1 MKERIAVLLIKI
13 LPKGIKN
20 KVKKTILKFKSK
32 NPKLLTLLNGTF
44 DDEDIIKEF
53 ERRNP
58 NIDFDI
64 LMVHSSFNNLRPM
77 YKGNIGR
84 LLNSLIEY
92 SEKKNITIVMPAF
105 MLGKNNEGVKEYYSK
120 KNEFDV
126 NKTPTTVGLLNELF
140 RRKKNVYRSLHPTHS
155 IAAYGPKAR
164 ELTEKHHLSSTTFGE
179 DTPFGIMDS
188 YKTIILG
195 IGVYYYRNL
204 THVHVAEDLLKEK
217 FPYPQKRVYITL
229 PVKMYNKGETYD
241 YNLKY
246 YTDNLSSKRNLTVI
260 AKNISKSNL
269 IQWSY
274 KGVPMFIANASEVTN
289 TLLKLSKE
297 GKSIYKS

>member
-120 KNEFDV
+120 KGKQY
-126 NKTPTTVGLLNELF
+126 NKEYYQ
-140 RRKKNVYRSLHPTHS
+140 RRKKEENYVEYPRS
-155 IAAYGPKAR
+155 
-164 ELTEKHHLSSTTFGE
+164 
-179 DTPFGIMDS
+179 DW
-188 YKTIILG
+188 YKQGNRWI
-195 IGVYYYRNL
+195 R
-204 THVHVAEDLLKEK
+204 
-217 FPYPQKRVYITL
+217 
-229 PVKMYNKGETYD
+229 
-241 YNLKY
+241 
-246 YTDNLSSKRNLTVI
+246 
-260 AKNISKSNL
+260 
-269 IQWSY
+269 
-274 KGVPMFIANASEVTN
+274 FIR
-289 TLLKLSKE
+289 
-297 GKSIYKS
+297 G